1 LPRGKP
7 PLAAFAQRLLH
18 FVGTCHAQPLA
29 WRLPLALVIV
39 LAALAVR
46 VAFLDVLGGRLVY
59 LTFYPAAAVAA
70 LLGGLAG
77 GVLAMVLS
85 AMLCHLLI
93 APLATGAD
101 IIGLA
106 AFLVSSLIVA
116 AMSEAVRASQTQQA
130 GIEQIRQN
138 EQQIRS
144 FVERVPAAI
153 AMFDTGMRY
162 LAASGRWCGDFGIE
176 GDVTGRSHYE
186 VFPEISQQWKDI
198 HRRGLAGEASRAD
211 EDCFTRADGTKQWL
225 KWAVQPWYRFG
236 DIGGITIYCEDITA
250 EKRTEEQLVQAQK
263 MEVVGNLSG
272 GIAHDFNNLLTI
284 IMGNAE
290 LLSEGLEAR
299 PDLAQIANHIVEA
312 SERGA
317 ELTQRLL
324 AFGRRQV
331 LRPVE
336 LDCNELLGGLRQLLR
351 RTMRG
356 NIELST
362 AFAPDL
368 PLAFAD
374 SSQLESAVLH
384 LAINAQD
391 AMPEGGR
398 LTITTSMA
406 SLDRRDPKLDP
417 DVASG
422 DYVVI
427 AVADN
432 GEGIPRPIIEKVFEP
447 FFTTKEVGKG
457 SGLGL
462 SMVYGFV
469 KQSGGHVA
477 IDSEV
482 GLGTTVRMYLPRAPA
497 RAGVSQPLPGAEEQ
511 ALPQGNETVL
521 VVEDDPFVRS
531 YVIMSL
537 QSLGY
542 RTVAAVDGNEAL
554 QKLDGELR
562 IDLLFSDIVMSG
574 GINGWKLADLAQQS
588 RPGLPVLLTSGYTA
602 ETLIEQD
609 SYRAGLA
616 VLTKPYRKTDLAH
629 RLREALAATAGG
641 PK

>member
-1 LPRGKP
+1 
-7 PLAAFAQRLLH
+7 
-18 FVGTCHAQPLA
+18 
-29 WRLPLALVIV
+29 
-39 LAALAVR
+39 
-46 VAFLDVLGGRLVY
+46 
-59 LTFYPAAAVAA
+59 
-70 LLGGLAG
+70 
-77 GVLAMVLS
+77 
-85 AMLCHLLI
+85 
-93 APLATGAD
+93 
-101 IIGLA
+101 
-106 AFLVSSLIVA
+106 
-116 AMSEAVRASQTQQA
+116 MSEAVRASQTQQA

-138 EQQIRS
+138 EQQIHS

-162 LAASGRWCGDFGIE
+162 LAASGRWCQDFGIE

-186 VFPEISQQWKDI
+186 VFPEISQQWKEI
-198 HRRGLAGEASRAD
+198 HRRGLAGEGSRED
-211 EDCFTRADGTKQWL
+211 EDCFARADGTKQWL
-225 KWAVQPWYRFG
+225 KWEVQPWHRADG
-236 DIGGITIYCEDITA
+236 GIGGITIYCEDITA
-250 EKRTEEQLVQAQK
+250 KKRTEEQLVQAQK

-290 LLSEGLEAR
+290 LLSEELEAR
-299 PDLAQIANHIVEA
+299 RDLAQIANHIVQA

-356 NIELST
+356 NIELLT

-398 LTITTSMA
+398 LTITTSVA

-417 DVASG
+417 DGASG

-432 GEGIPRPIIEKVFEP
+432 GEGIPRHIIEKVFEP

-482 GLGTTVRMYLPRAPA
+482 GLGTTVRMYLPQVPA
-497 RAGVSQPLPGAEEQ
+497 RARVSQQQPGVEEQ
-511 ALPQGNETVL
+511 ALPQGKETVL

-531 YVIMSL
+531 YVVMSL

-542 RTVAAVDGNEAL
+542 QTVAAVDGNEAL
-554 QKLDGELR
+554 RKLGSELR
-562 IDLLFSDIVMSG
+562 IDLLFSDIVMPG
-574 GINGWKLADLAQQS
+574 GINGWKLADLARQS
-588 RPGLPVLLTSGYTA
+588 RPGLPVLLTSGYTQ

-629 RLREALAATAGG
+629 RLREALAAPAGG